1 VIHFDRRFPWKVL
14 LKHALRNQGAAA
26 CLFATQRIL
35 RTNEMLSCAGTHGS
49 YFFMVISIQHRAM
62 HKKIEYSEDKRVVV
76 VKQEGKVRYS
86 TVMEDL
92 PQIARLMEKHHTH
105 LAAVDLRAAEVQL
118 SVPEVYFVTKQLAD
132 QGILPGSRM
141 AFICPRSEEN
151 GELYDFCAL
160 AARNRGYRTR
170 LFEAMEDA
178 EGWLQEGRTHE
189 ADEAV
194 EKT

>member
-1 VIHFDRRFPWKVL
+1 
-14 LKHALRNQGAAA
+14 
-26 CLFATQRIL
+26 
-35 RTNEMLSCAGTHGS
+35 
-49 YFFMVISIQHRAM
+49 M
-62 HKKIEYSEDKRVVV
+62 HNKIEYSADKGLVV
-76 VKQEGKVRYS
+76 VKQAGEVRYS

-92 PQIARLMEKHHTH
+92 PEIARLMEEHHTH
-105 LAAVDLRAAEVQL
+105 LAAVDLRGAALRL

-141 AFICPRSEEN
+141 AFVCPKTEEN
-151 GELYDFCAL
+151 TELYDFCAL

-178 EGWLQEGRTHE
+178 EGWLQEGQGLD

-194 EKT
+194 SRA